1 MNLQET
7 IRRILREEAKIP
19 TYVKRRMGCFEDY
32 INKLESGEETIPVR
46 TRQLDWSVYQ
56 IVLTGYMRSHC
67 DGGDNIYYDPILH
80 SYIFD
85 FYGERLRKW
94 YNNQLRRIK

>member
-7 IRRILREEAKIP
+7 IRRVLREEAKIS
-19 TYVKRRMGCFEDY
+19 TYVKRRMECFEDY
-32 INKLESGEETIPVR
+32 INKLETGEETIPVR

-56 IVLTGYMRSHC
+56 IVLTAYMRSHC
-67 DGGDNIYYDPILH
+67 D
-80 SYIFD
+80 IFD

-94 YNNQLRRIK
+94 YDKQLRRIK